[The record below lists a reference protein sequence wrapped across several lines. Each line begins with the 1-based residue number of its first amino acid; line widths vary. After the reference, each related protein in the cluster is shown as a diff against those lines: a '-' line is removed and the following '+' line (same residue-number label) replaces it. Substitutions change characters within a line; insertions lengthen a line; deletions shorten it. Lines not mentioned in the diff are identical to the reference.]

1 MMNSLTATVKAIE
14 ESLEENS
21 WLFIR
26 LSQNNNTLALPYGIV
41 DFLTN
46 VELPIWASFYSSDVN
61 LETVVTQCIFTED
74 ESSELEKKIEL
85 LSPKEAE
92 AFIIGLEKRI
102 TEFFDEIHPNGFDI
116 DALAF
121 PAVSEADALP
131 VDEIDTNVEMN
142 YLLCTNFLLHIFNF
156 LSLMSHGRTM
166 YDIVQ
171 AAISGCED
179 SFYEAIQIDRTV
191 LIAIPFFQKRL
202 LELQLS
208 GDKDSLDRLSRAMGI
223 NSIGAQY
230 DYPDLKLVFSLLHRT
245 GHLDDMPGEELLTLC
260 LRLKV
265 YKGDSVKA
273 LAKRKRDF
281 LKSQPR
287 PG

>member
-1 MMNSLTATVKAIE
+1 MNSLPATIAAIE

-46 VELPIWASFYSSDVN
+46 VELPMWAAFYSSDVH
-61 LETVVTQCIFTED
+61 LGSVITQCIFNED
-74 ESSELEKKIEL
+74 ESSELERKIEL
-85 LSPKEAE
+85 LSPQEAE
-92 AFIIGLEKRI
+92 PFVIEIQTRVN
-102 TEFFDEIHPNGFDI
+102 EFLDEIHPDGFDI
-116 DALAF
+116 DALASR
-121 PAVSEADALP
+121 AVSDADALSAEK
-131 VDEIDTNVEMN
+131 VDRKAEMN

-171 AAISGCED
+171 AAMSGCED

-230 DYPDLKLVFSLLHRT
+230 DYPDLRLVFSLLHRT